1 MREWNKIICYEN
13 LAARRRMLQSNL
25 MQKAESLRKR
35 NVYRVSVA
43 PGKN

>member
-13 LAARRRMLQSNL
+13 LAAKGRMLQSNL
-25 MQKAESLRKR
+25 MQKVESLRKR